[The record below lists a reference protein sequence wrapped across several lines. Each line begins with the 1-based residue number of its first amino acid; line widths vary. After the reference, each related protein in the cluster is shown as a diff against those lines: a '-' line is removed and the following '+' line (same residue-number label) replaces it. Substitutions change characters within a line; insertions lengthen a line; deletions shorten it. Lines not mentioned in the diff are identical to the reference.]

1 MLPFAKIS
9 GNSASCRLNT
19 TKIDK
24 KLGIYTPRL
33 TLYVQRV
40 SGGYRR
46 LLYIEF
52 SAPKLIYGNN
62 FTEIGVPDYGKL
74 CNALSESLAKKGVHL
89 SPNQLRYA
97 EVKASLSELR
107 KMLSEAH
114 TEKNKYYDIRR
125 AELETAKKQIQRRQ
139 RNLFDKYMDNDG
151 SNIVGITQEFYDEN
165 MSRYADE
172 LTEIERQQQRLDS
185 MDQGYYV
192 TVEYLLNL
200 FEHAADIFKVA
211 NSNEKRRILSMLLS
225 NLEFD
230 GKNLVC
236 TLKEPLSG
244 LFLKKNEV
252 RYGRGDRN

>member
-1 MLPFAKIS
+1 
-9 GNSASCRLNT
+9 
-19 TKIDK
+19 
-24 KLGIYTPRL
+24 
-33 TLYVQRV
+33 
-40 SGGYRR
+40 
-46 LLYIEF
+46 
-52 SAPKLIYGNN
+52 
-62 FTEIGVPDYGKL
+62 
-74 CNALSESLAKKGVHL
+74 
-89 SPNQLRYA
+89 
-97 EVKASLSELR
+97 
-107 KMLSEAH
+107 MLSEAH

-165 MSRYADE
+165 MLRYAE
-172 LTEIERQQQRLDS
+172 KLTEIERQQQRLDS

-200 FEHAADIFKVA
+200 FERAADIFKVA

-236 TLKEPLSG
+236 TLKEPLGG
-244 LFLKKNEV
+244 LFLKKTKFGMAGATGIEPISTVLETAILTVVLRPYNIYYS
-252 RYGRGDRN
+252 RCGRVWGGVKLLWGATAKIFPARGKI

>member
-1 MLPFAKIS
+1 MKKQRKEVVMLDTAILVIETGDLRLQKIIAESSFDDWPPSLRGAFVLPFAKVS
-9 GNSASCRLNT
+9 SNSASYRLNT

-62 FTEIGVPDYGKL
+62 FTEIGMSDYGKL
-74 CNALSESLAKKGVHL
+74 CNALSESLAKKGMHL

-114 TEKNKYYDIRR
+114 TEKNKHYDIRR
-125 AELETAKKQIQRRQ
+125 AELETAKKQTQRRQ

-165 MSRYADE
+165 MSRCAEE

-185 MDQGYYV
+185 MD
-192 TVEYLLNL
+192 
-200 FEHAADIFKVA
+200 
-211 NSNEKRRILSMLLS
+211 
-225 NLEFD
+225 
-230 GKNLVC
+230 
-236 TLKEPLSG
+236 
-244 LFLKKNEV
+244 
-252 RYGRGDRN
+252 